1 MDLGCCAGGT
11 MALTKRQYEVLS
23 YLDSFIRDNGY
34 CPSFKE
40 IGKSLNLSSL
50 ATVHKHIQT
59 LETKGFIR
67 RGYNQSRSI
76 EVVSRPAV
84 SSRDQEALGGSSV
97 FDAAPMNWSAELALP
112 MFGRI
117 AAGRPLEAVTNSDSL
132 SLKDFIGN
140 KDVYVLKVKGDSM
153 VDDHIC
159 DDDYVIVERTETADD
174 GDTIVALV
182 DGNEATLKRFYR
194 EKDDTVRL
202 QPANPSLDPILIKL
216 DRLKIQGRVI
226 GVLRKY

>member
-1 MDLGCCAGGT
+1 M
-11 MALTKRQYEVLS
+11 TKRQYEVLS
-23 YLDSFIRDNGY
+23 SLDSFIRDNGY
-34 CPSFKE
+34 CPSFQE

-50 ATVHKHIQT
+50 ATVHKHIRT
-59 LETKGFIR
+59 LEAKGFIR

-84 SSRDQEALGGSSV
+84 RSKGKEGHGGSSV
-97 FDAAPMNWSAELALP
+97 FSVASMNSSAELELP

-117 AAGRPLEAVTNSDSL
+117 AAGRPLEAVTNSESL

-140 KDVYVLKVKGDSM
+140 KAVYVLKVKGDSM
-153 VDDHIC
+153 IDDHIC